1 MKRIMTGS
9 MIVLIVTI
17 MILGVNIFITPL
29 SDWTVRIT
37 GTIMLIDLAVV
48 SYATAKVLKPK
59 K

>member
-1 MKRIMTGS
+1 MTGS